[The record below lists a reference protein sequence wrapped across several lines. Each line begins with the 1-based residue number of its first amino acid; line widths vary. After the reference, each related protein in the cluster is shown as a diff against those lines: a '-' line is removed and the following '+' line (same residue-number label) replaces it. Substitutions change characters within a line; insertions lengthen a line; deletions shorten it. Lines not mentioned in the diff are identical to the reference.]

1 MVYLSSFFWHRLLLA
16 TTTTASPRYGH
27 HHKNAH
33 KHQRATNDA
42 TIQESICLPIPTAFY
57 HQDDVVA
64 KIKPTEGVCK
74 LDDHI
79 NPKARTPATY
89 PNVGFEPSGLSACQA
104 DDPYSCNENK
114 SCSNGAY
121 CAKSGYCGFREKSC
135 GTNSQSPNDVCW
147 SNCDAH
153 AECGRNLDP
162 PNKECFLNVYYSQFR
177 LYSIIDKFCKI
188 TNKEE
193 TSCQSNCEQPNR
205 GVSGGNIQKRIIR
218 YYEAWNCQK
227 NCIGMRRQDIPVG
240 SLTHIYY
247 SFGYIRL
254 STYDIIPMDDGKPL
268 STDTFTEFASL
279 KQKNPAPKVFIALG
293 GWTFNENNTIWQPVF
308 SDLSLIPTKRA
319 LFIEKLL
326 TFLNCYGF
334 DGVDLDWEY
343 PGAPDRGGNPDDG
356 ENLTELMEEMRA
368 EFDKLGG
375 SYKEISLTPPTSY
388 QVSKV

>member
-64 KIKPTEGVCK
+64 KTKPTEGV
-74 LDDHI
+74 
-79 NPKARTPATY
+79 Y
-89 PNVGFEPSGLSACQA
+89 
-104 DDPYSCNENK
+104 
-114 SCSNGAY
+114 
-121 CAKSGYCGFREKSC
+121 
-135 GTNSQSPNDVCW
+135 
-147 SNCDAH
+147 
-153 AECGRNLDP
+153 
-162 PNKECFLNVYYSQFR
+162 
-177 LYSIIDKFCKI
+177 KFCKI
-188 TNKEE
+188 INKEE

-279 KQKNPAPKVFIALG
+279 KQKNPGPKVFIALG

-375 SYKEISLTPPTSY
+375 SYKGISFTRPTSY
-388 QVSKV
+388 